1 MKRIR
6 CPKCENYLT
15 FDETKYTE
23 GQSLVFVCEN
33 CKKQFSIRLG
43 KTKMKAPQKEE
54 NPDETEYKEAF
65 GSITVIENVFGF
77 KQVLPLQEGDNKI
90 GRRCVG
96 TVVNVPIETSDMSMD
111 RTHCIIN
118 VKRNKQGNLV
128 YTLRDAPSLTG
139 TFLNNEILGDKDRI
153 RIEDGAIVTIGA
165 TTFILRAAV
174 TPAMCH
180 LDYTMSEAGGVTD
193 FVRQYTLASGG
204 PYCDCGY
211 KKKGK

>member
-23 GQSLVFVCEN
+23 GQSLVFVCDQ

-43 KTKMKAPQKEE
+43 KSKMKAPQKEE
-54 NPDETEYKEAF
+54 RPD
-65 GSITVIENVFGF
+65 
-77 KQVLPLQEGDNKI
+77 EGDNII

-96 TVVNVPIETSDMSMD
+96 NVIDVPIETSDMSMD
-111 RTHCIIN
+111 RRHCIIN
-118 VKRNKQGNLV
+118 VKRNKQGVLI

-165 TTFILRAAV
+165 TTFILRAAEQES
-174 TPAMCH
+174 
-180 LDYTMSEAGGVTD
+180 L
-193 FVRQYTLASGG
+193 
-204 PYCDCGY
+204 
-211 KKKGK
+211 

>member
-43 KTKMKAPQKEE
+43 KTKMKVPQKEE
-54 NPDETEYKEAF
+54 CLDETEYKEAF
-65 GSITVIENVFGF
+65 GSITVSENVFGC

-90 GRRCVG
+90 GCRCVG
-96 TVVNVPIETSDMSMD
+96 TVINVPIETSDMSMD
-111 RTHCIIN
+111 RNHCVIN
-118 VKRNKQGNLV
+118 VKRNKQGKLV

-139 TFLNNEILGDKDRI
+139 TFLNNEILGDKDRV

-165 TTFILRAAV
+165 TTFILRAA
-174 TPAMCH
+174 
-180 LDYTMSEAGGVTD
+180 E
-193 FVRQYTLASGG
+193 
-204 PYCDCGY
+204 
-211 KKKGK
+211 

>member
-43 KTKMKAPQKEE
+43 KTKMKVPQKEE
-54 NPDETEYKEAF
+54 RLDETEYKEAF

-96 TVVNVPIETSDMSMD
+96 TVINVPIETSDMSRD
-111 RTHCIIN
+111 RNHCVSN
-118 VKRNKQGNLV
+118 VKRNKQGKLV

-139 TFLNNEILGDKDRI
+139 TFLNNEILGDKDRV

-165 TTFILRAAV
+165 TTFILRAA
-174 TPAMCH
+174 
-180 LDYTMSEAGGVTD
+180 E
-193 FVRQYTLASGG
+193 
-204 PYCDCGY
+204 
-211 KKKGK
+211 